1 MKKTCLVIAFLAAS
15 FAAFS
20 QTNKAVQ
27 CTATAKSSGLQCRRM
42 TTDPSQ
48 HCWQH
53 GGVKDTSDKQVAT
66 QCSATAKSSGL
77 QCRNKTTNQ
86 GGVCHLHMVAKN

>member
-1 MKKTCLVIAFLAAS
+1 MKKFCFILGLFLSLGAS
-15 FAAFS
+15 A
-20 QTNKAVQ
+20 QTTKAVQ

-42 TTDPSQ
+42 TTDPST

-66 QCSATAKSSGL
+66 QCSAIAKSTGL
-77 QCRNKTTNQ
+77 QCKNKTTNQ
-86 GGVCHLHMVAKN
+86 GGVCHLHNNK